1 MSCLGDIEDA
11 TGATPTVVRPS
22 GELAEAATHLTAEEK
37 ALPAY
42 AQRRRLHLAA
52 GRHGL
57 QGYVD
62 PVTGEVVAS
71 EGFLRLRECCGEKC
85 RHCPYNYCNVPRRKS
100 SSDTSSCTS
109 STDGDDAA

>member
-1 MSCLGDIEDA
+1 MSCLGDIEEA
-11 TGATPTVVRPS
+11 APTVVRPS
-22 GELAEAATHLTAEEK
+22 GELAEASTHLTDEEK

-62 PVTGEVVAS
+62 PVTGDAVAS
-71 EGFLRLRECCGEKC
+71 EGFLRLRECCGDKC
-85 RHCPYNYCNVPRRKS
+85 RHCPYNYCNVPRRKAA
-100 SSDTSSCTS
+100 SDTSSSCSS